1 MRTLAVAC
9 LWLLGL
15 LPAAAAQ
22 ESFTDADFDFRAKL
36 PVGMR
41 AASDEERAALFKL
54 EPDKARN
61 VPRGEAAGAAVAHTY
76 IWIDDTTPYNRQI
89 FLALSDGLPP
99 FKSPT
104 ELKNSQVKE
113 GLSVDVEKLL
123 PQPPNTAYIEG
134 TFLRDVDKLP
144 MRRILLYIPDF
155 GAKRY
160 AIMTLQAFAADW
172 DIVKP
177 DFDEVVANVRMKLT
191 KQDVGRAPIAGGK
204 GGGKGAG
211 KAGGAGRRGPDT
223 NSWSSLPVAGSLLLA
238 AIVIGSLAFGRRKP
252 A

>member
-1 MRTLAVAC
+1 MRALPVAC

-22 ESFTDADFDFRAKL
+22 ENFTDADFDFRAKL

-41 AASDEERAALFKL
+41 TATDEERAAFFKV
-54 EPDKARN
+54 EPEKVRN
-61 VPRGEAAGAAVAHTY
+61 LPRGEAAGAAVTHTY
-76 IWIDDTTPYNRQI
+76 IWVDESTPYNRQI
-89 FLALSDGLPP
+89 FLALTDGQPP
-99 FKSPT
+99 YKNPT
-104 ELKNSQVKE
+104 ELKNTQVKE
-113 GLSVDVEKLL
+113 GLAVEVEKIL

-134 TFLRDVDKLP
+134 TFLREPDKTP

-172 DIVKP
+172 DIVKS
-177 DFDEVVANVRMKLT
+177 DFDDTIANVRMKLM
-191 KQDVGRAPIAGGK
+191 KQDVGRAPVAGGK

-211 KAGGAGRRGPDT
+211 KTSGAGRRGPDT

>member
-1 MRTLAVAC
+1 MRALPAAC

-15 LPAAAAQ
+15 IPAAAAQ
-22 ESFTDADFDFRAKL
+22 EQFVDADFDFRAQL

-41 AASDEERAALFKL
+41 AASDEERAAVFKL

-61 VPRGEAAGAAVAHTY
+61 LPRGEAAGAAISHSY
-76 IWIDDTTPYNRQI
+76 IWLDQTTPYNRQVSV
-89 FLALSDGLPP
+89 ALSDGLPP

-104 ELKNSQVKE
+104 ELKNSQVQQ
-113 GLSVDVEKLL
+113 GLSVEVGPNLL
-123 PQPPNTAYIEG
+123 QQPQNAVYVEG
-134 TFLRDVDKLP
+134 TFQLGVEKTP

-160 AIMTLQAFAADW
+160 AVMTLQAFAADW
-172 DIVKP
+172 PIVKP
-177 DFDEVVANVRMKLT
+177 DFDKVVASVRMKLT
-191 KQDVGRAPIAGGK
+191 KQEIGRAPLA
-204 GGGKGAG
+204 GGKGAG
-211 KAGGAGRRGPDT
+211 KAGSSAGRRGPDT

-238 AIVIGSLAFGRRKP
+238 AVVIGSLAFGRRKP

>member
-1 MRTLAVAC
+1 MRSFPVAC
-9 LWLLGL
+9 LWLLSL

-22 ESFTDADFDFRAKL
+22 ESFADADFDFRAKL

-61 VPRGEAAGAAVAHTY
+61 LPRGEAAGAAISHTY
-76 IWIDDTTPYNRQI
+76 IWIDQTTPYNRQV
-89 FLALSDGLPP
+89 FLALSDGMPP

-113 GLSVDVEKLL
+113 GLTVDVEKIL

-134 TFLRDVDKLP
+134 TFQREVDRVP

-160 AIMTLQAFAADW
+160 AVMTLQAYAADW
-172 DIVKP
+172 DIVKA
-177 DFDEVVANVRMKLT
+177 DFDEVVSSVRMKLT
-191 KQDVGRAPIAGGK
+191 KQEVGRTPIAGGQ
-204 GGGKGAG
+204 GAG
-211 KAGGAGRRGPDT
+211 KGGSAGRRGPDT
-223 NSWSSLPVAGSLLLA
+223 NSWSSLPVAGSMLVA